1 METLTKSKNP
11 VRDYRKAVVA
21 VLSKYY
27 VIDAT
32 KVRFSI
38 NTMRSHRASG
48 ESPAYVAFSIGKDY
62 RLPLAPEFQRKR
74 GR

>member
-1 METLTKSKNP
+1 MEMLVKSKNP

-27 VIDAT
+27 TIDASAIRFST
-32 KVRFSI
+32 KVI
-38 NTMRSHRASG
+38 RSYWASG
-48 ESPAYVAFSIGKDY
+48 DSPAYVAFSIGRDHN
-62 RLPLAPEFQRKR
+62 LPLAPAFQRKR